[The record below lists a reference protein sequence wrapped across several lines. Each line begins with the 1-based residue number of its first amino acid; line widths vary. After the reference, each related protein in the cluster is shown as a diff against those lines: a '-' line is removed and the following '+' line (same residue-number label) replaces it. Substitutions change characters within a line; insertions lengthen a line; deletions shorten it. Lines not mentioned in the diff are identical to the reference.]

1 MSEPPAARYS
11 GHFAALT
18 CEPGRSIQ
26 DSHQIPHKLATL
38 QVLATPAL
46 VADIGIC
53 EAYLKVK
60 I

>member
-26 DSHQIPHKLATL
+26 DSHQIPHKLAT
-38 QVLATPAL
+38 PAL